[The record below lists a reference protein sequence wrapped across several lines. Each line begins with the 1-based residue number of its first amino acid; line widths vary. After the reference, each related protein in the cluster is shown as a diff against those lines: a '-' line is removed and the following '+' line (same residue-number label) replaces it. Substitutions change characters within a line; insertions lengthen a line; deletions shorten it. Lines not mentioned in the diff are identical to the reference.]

1 MKAYNV
7 TQTERISLRE
17 LNRTPVKTKLVLEL
31 DSPCSPCKVITLTYI
46 LILSDI
52 FRCGRV
58 HFRQPFL

>member
-1 MKAYNV
+1 MKAFNI
-7 TQTERISLRE
+7 TQTERISLKE
-17 LNRTPVKTKLVLEL
+17 LNRTPIKMKPVLEL
-31 DSPCSPCKVITLTYI
+31 DSPCSPYKVITLTYI